1 MTIID
6 VSDSFTSRDLADD
19 RIGPNRFNP
28 ADNRS
33 ATRLG
38 IAIVIL
44 LVRQL
49 ALMPEG
55 KTGSLAFCGVESLMH
70 SSERAAPP
78 I

>member
-1 MTIID
+1 MIID

-19 RIGPNRFNP
+19 RIGPKRFNP

-38 IAIVIL
+38 IAIVFSFC
-44 LVRQL
+44 VEL

-55 KTGSLAFCGVESLMH
+55 KTGSGGFCGVEFSTT
-70 SSERAAPP
+70 P
-78 I
+78 